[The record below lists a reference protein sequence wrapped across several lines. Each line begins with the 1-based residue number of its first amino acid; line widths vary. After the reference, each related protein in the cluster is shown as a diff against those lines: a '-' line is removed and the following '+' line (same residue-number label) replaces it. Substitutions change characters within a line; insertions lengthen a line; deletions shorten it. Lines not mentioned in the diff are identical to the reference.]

1 MKTWTGFVQGKYQY
15 KGGNEGMQRAEKQ
28 DSDTRGMRIGA
39 GTEKEYKASTDSRV
53 GTNRRVW
60 IKTWT
65 EQNTRQVRIQGWERG
80 QGLNKGQERETI
92 QGRK

>member
-39 GTEKEYKASTDSRV
+39 GTEKSV
-53 GTNRRVW
+53 
-60 IKTWT
+60 
-65 EQNTRQVRIQGWERG
+65 RQVPIQGWVLIEG
-80 QGLNKGQERETI
+80 YG
-92 QGRK
+92 